1 MLAASFQDAGAWY
14 VAVVYGFVEA
24 GTDFVGME
32 EAENR
37 CMGHSGNLEAHSGTE
52 VEARFEMA
60 VEHFETDW
68 GVRSGKEAVR
78 SGTVEEHCGMEED
91 RSGIEE
97 AAHSGTEAESQAR
110 LAGEIVEAAQTLD
123 FEVDQNPVVAG
134 GKGIAIVDKVV
145 IAERKAEEKQNRR
158 SFVVDLQMAFAAAA
172 AAAGEDNPVN
182 QHNYQDSGPSLGSG
196 CLAPCHRACCLR
208 C

>member
-1 MLAASFQDAGAWY
+1 MHQRKVSEAGQVLAASFPDAEAWY

-37 CMGHSGNLEAHSGTE
+37 CMGHSGNLEARSGTE
-52 VEARFEMA
+52 VEARFETA

-78 SGTVEEHCGMEED
+78 SGTVEEHCGMED
-91 RSGIEE
+91 RSGTEE

-134 GKGIAIVDKVV
+134 GKEIAIVDRVV

-172 AAAGEDNPVN
+172 AAGEDNPAS
-182 QHNYQDSGPSLGSG
+182 QPCRSL
-196 CLAPCHRACCLR
+196 LA
-208 C
+208 